1 MQDASIGIYQSLV
14 GMLEQWSVSN
24 VFSYDY
30 GSQPGKMAAG
40 KSSSKSSASGTP
52 SSPQAR
58 DHSSSSSPGQP
69 GSAAE
74 SAPAP
79 ADATRSKPQQGSK
92 QQQQQKQQQ
101 RQQHTR
107 PPGSS
112 STDKPGQQHNGQP
125 AGSKGSR
132 SSSSSGSGRPAKPD
146 ADAARHIWQAGGSNA
161 QPVQQLPPAAMAPPA
176 AAAAPVAPP
185 AGSYIVPRPATPA
198 EAAAAAAVATA
209 AVGASQASSA
219 AGPADALLLDAAL
232 VAAAAAAASPAE
244 TPAAAAAA
252 AAQQLPP
259 APVPDE
265 PVDEETEEALSA
277 AAMRS
282 EWASSRRRRRS
293 SSSSSNSDGQE
304 QPSHPPQR
312 QLPQARSS
320 SSSGDG
326 QQASTPQQP
335 PQRQLLQAR
344 SSTTSSSSG
353 GSDPALAQR
362 RVCNKGTPTASSPS
376 PFVKRGMNHAYG
388 TLGVDLQQSNVVPPD
403 PALAVGPQ
411 QALHVVNSLVRIIPL
426 TTQGNIDMSPRRGAS
441 RTIPLP
447 DFFALVASPCDGG
460 YIYPHAVYDKEI
472 GRFLLTCVCGGD
484 SNQVLLAVSTTSS
497 AHGTWIL
504 YSFPGEV
511 TKGLRMQ
518 CPYPVSLYSKVGYNR
533 DGVFLSWVQNC
544 PDNQETATGAI
555 IAALPKWAVYR
566 GATFFYAP
574 VWTAYDILDG
584 INSDSDQY
592 YPGAFLQA
600 QPVVPQRAE
609 DVQNDVTYF
618 VIDNLNW
625 VWPLQRQEFTLIA
638 LINTGSLWLYEGPR
652 SQSPGPL
659 LVARLISRGIASMAL
674 PDNFLVQPLQLDS
687 SSPPQLL
694 PPSFQCGKLDAGAMR
709 PPGFWDGG
717 AALYANQIYLADRG
731 PDITSQQ
738 IIYDTMQFDMTTVY
752 WAIITPSFC
761 VNGPCAP
768 WFGADWG
775 WSDGWDWAT
784 GTWVSTSKRAQNPY
798 SDPAFYNQVFLF
810 PPGVTTA
817 GPIPQ
822 RPNLRRLQQQAAGN
836 AQPVTSPGSSSSSS
850 SSGASR
856 HLQQASSSSSSSRD
870 AVGVPI
876 PPEVQAVL
884 DLNGTI
890 PADEFR
896 SRLGNVII
904 GAAMAIG
911 AATMPAAAVSDVAG
925 EWDLGLGLGPALAA
939 PEVSDALS
947 SLSNSSS
954 SSSNRTVSLAASGAA
969 ANAQRAGSSSSS
981 SSNAAATASPP
992 GTVSASFFIGSGWG
1006 GGIDPWNG
1014 WACGGSC
1021 GAGWGGYYKWWKEHY
1036 FLRNLYMNLR
1046 IPPKTNPCK
1055 YYKDWNADNRVTFG
1069 AIVSRRGVLDYI
1081 TNQQNPVGLAHPQVA
1096 VVGGLMLVV
1105 YSFSGPL
1112 GLPGVMDQSI
1122 RAYPGIAY
1130 SVIPPDG
1137 SNGNFPINY
1146 AKVPGN
1152 ETNPGCI
1159 KQIGVP
1165 FWGSYS
1171 GIDVHHPSLK
1181 VISAVETAWGVNRT
1195 GDLNSNAATWLS
1207 VFV

>member
-1 MQDASIGIYQSLV
+1 
-14 GMLEQWSVSN
+14 
-24 VFSYDY
+24 
-30 GSQPGKMAAG
+30 
-40 KSSSKSSASGTP
+40 
-52 SSPQAR
+52 
-58 DHSSSSSPGQP
+58 
-69 GSAAE
+69 
-74 SAPAP
+74 
-79 ADATRSKPQQGSK
+79 
-92 QQQQQKQQQ
+92 
-101 RQQHTR
+101 
-107 PPGSS
+107 
-112 STDKPGQQHNGQP
+112 
-125 AGSKGSR
+125 
-132 SSSSSGSGRPAKPD
+132 
-146 ADAARHIWQAGGSNA
+146 
-161 QPVQQLPPAAMAPPA
+161 
-176 AAAAPVAPP
+176 
-185 AGSYIVPRPATPA
+185 
-198 EAAAAAAVATA
+198 
-209 AVGASQASSA
+209 
-219 AGPADALLLDAAL
+219 
-232 VAAAAAAASPAE
+232 
-244 TPAAAAAA
+244 
-252 AAQQLPP
+252 
-259 APVPDE
+259 
-265 PVDEETEEALSA
+265 
-277 AAMRS
+277 
-282 EWASSRRRRRS
+282 
-293 SSSSSNSDGQE
+293 
-304 QPSHPPQR
+304 
-312 QLPQARSS
+312 
-320 SSSGDG
+320 
-326 QQASTPQQP
+326 
-335 PQRQLLQAR
+335 
-344 SSTTSSSSG
+344 
-353 GSDPALAQR
+353 
-362 RVCNKGTPTASSPS
+362 
-376 PFVKRGMNHAYG
+376 MNHAYG

-625 VWPLQRQEFTLIA
+625 VWPLQRQEFTLVA

-752 WAIITPSFC
+752 WAIVTPSFC

-798 SDPAFYNQVFLF
+798 SDPAFYNQ
-810 PPGVTTA
+810 
-817 GPIPQ
+817 
-822 RPNLRRLQQQAAGN
+822 
-836 AQPVTSPGSSSSSS
+836 
-850 SSGASR
+850 
-856 HLQQASSSSSSSRD
+856 
-870 AVGVPI
+870 
-876 PPEVQAVL
+876 
-884 DLNGTI
+884 
-890 PADEFR
+890 
-896 SRLGNVII
+896 
-904 GAAMAIG
+904 
-911 AATMPAAAVSDVAG
+911 
-925 EWDLGLGLGPALAA
+925 
-939 PEVSDALS
+939 
-947 SLSNSSS
+947 
-954 SSSNRTVSLAASGAA
+954 
-969 ANAQRAGSSSSS
+969 RAGSSSS
-981 SSNAAATASPP
+981 SSNAAAAASPP